1 MDISETQKLKNIL
14 IYNSGGGLGDSIQL
28 FSLILSLQEHYK
40 HSKLYYL
47 GSHKNHFRDKLK
59 DYNIKIET
67 LDLNL
72 KYFGFRWWHYFFIK
86 NNFLKMGINRFDLII
101 DLQSKIRNTF
111 LLKKLPHIHF
121 YSSTYNFNF
130 CSASKQFTRDH
141 NLTNMLIDNLN
152 ILLDTNILKIDY
164 NLDFIKKDLL
174 IEAKKLLPNNSYVG
188 FSITQG
194 NQYRKKK
201 WGLEKFIRLANKI
214 KDKNKVPVFFIEE
227 SNEVLISRIKLEVS
241 NALFPEMKSS
251 KKCPALVTALATRL
265 EKAITIDNGVMH
277 MIGLAKI
284 PLIVL
289 FGPTNSKKFAPKNKN
304 VTILD
309 SKEIY
314 KSNDISKIGV
324 EDVMRFFN
332 S

>member
-1 MDISETQKLKNIL
+1 
-14 IYNSGGGLGDSIQL
+14 
-28 FSLILSLQEHYK
+28 
-40 HSKLYYL
+40 
-47 GSHKNHFRDKLK
+47 
-59 DYNIKIET
+59 
-67 LDLNL
+67 
-72 KYFGFRWWHYFFIK
+72 
-86 NNFLKMGINRFDLII
+86 
-101 DLQSKIRNTF
+101 
-111 LLKKLPHIHF
+111 
-121 YSSTYNFNF
+121 
-130 CSASKQFTRDH
+130 
-141 NLTNMLIDNLN
+141 MLIDNLN

>member
-1 MDISETQKLKNIL
+1 MKIL

-47 GSHKNHFRDKLK
+47 GSHKNHFDDKLK
-59 DYNIKIET
+59 DYNIKIES

-86 NNFLKMGINRFDLII
+86 NNFLKTGINRFDLII

-111 LLKKLPHIHF
+111 LLKKIPHIHF
-121 YSSTYNFNF
+121 YSSTYNFYF

-141 NLTNMLIDNLN
+141 DLTNMLIDNLN
-152 ILLDTNILKIDY
+152 ILLETNILKIDY
-164 NLDFIKKDLL
+164 NLEVIKKDLL
-174 IEAKKLLPNNSYVG
+174 VEAKKLLPNNSYVG

-194 NQYRKKK
+194 NRYRKKK
-201 WGLEKFIRLANKI
+201 WGLEKFIKIANKI

-227 SNEVLISRIKLEVS
+227 SNEELINRIKLEVS
-241 NALFPEMKSS
+241 NALFPEIKSS

-277 MIGLAKI
+277 MIGLANI

-304 VTILD
+304 VTIID

-324 EDVMRFFN
+324 EDVMRVFN

>member
-1 MDISETQKLKNIL
+1 MKIL

-28 FSLILSLQEHYK
+28 FPIILSLQKHYK

-47 GSHKNHFRDKLK
+47 GSHKNHFDDKLK
-59 DYNIKIET
+59 EFNIKIEP

-86 NNFLKMGINRFDLII
+86 NNFLKTGINRFDLII
-101 DLQSKIRNTF
+101 DLQSKIRNTI
-111 LLKKLPHIHF
+111 LLKKLPHKHF
-121 YSSTYNFNF
+121 YSSTYNFYF
-130 CSASKQFTRDH
+130 CSTSKQFTRDH
-141 NLTNMLIDNLN
+141 DLTSMLINNLN
-152 ILLDTNILKIDY
+152 ILLETNILKIDY
-164 NLDFIKKDLL
+164 DVELIKQDLL
-174 IEAKKLLPNNSYVG
+174 AEARRILPNNSYIG

-194 NQYRKKK
+194 NEYRKKK
-201 WGLEKFIRLANKI
+201 WGLEKFIKLANKL
-214 KDKNKVPVFFIEE
+214 KDRNKVPVFFIEG
-227 SNEVLISRIKLEVS
+227 SNEELINKIKLEVS

-284 PLIVL
+284 PLIIL
-289 FGPTNSKKFAPKNKN
+289 FGPTNSRKFAPKNKN
-304 VTILD
+304 VTIID

-314 KSNDISKIGV
+314 KSSDISKIGI
-324 EDVMRFFN
+324 EDVIRFFN

>member
-1 MDISETQKLKNIL
+1 MKNIL

-47 GSHKNHFRDKLK
+47 GSHKNHFDDKLK

-265 EKAITIDNGVMH
+265 EKAISIDNGVMH